1 MSPVNGTP
9 ESQPLRHLGPAWFSL
24 VMGLCG
30 LSLAWHRAAHALG
43 TAAHAFALGVGALA
57 GAVFAALVLG
67 GLLRWLRH
75 PDAVREDLRHPVRHA
90 FFAAVPVS
98 LMLLV
103 TVGVS
108 FDAPRPLWSLLWS
121 LACVLQ
127 LAVTAWVLGRWLG
140 SRDATPGALWPGV
153 TPVLF
158 IPVVGNVVAPL
169 AGAPLGHA
177 AWSVAQLGIGVFF
190 WPVVLTLV
198 LVRRLSHS
206 PLPPRLLP
214 SWCIL
219 LAPPAV
225 VSLALLQLGAPQP
238 AVLGVWGVGAFTLLW
253 LIPLAPRLRE
263 VPFGL
268 PWWALSFPLAAF
280 TTLTLRLAQTL
291 PEPGVMGLLAWTLLA
306 LATLVIGGLC
316 AATVR
321 GLWRGELLVPEP
333 APPVPG
339 AAAVTTAVPKATP

>member
-1 MSPVNGTP
+1 MSTANDATG
-9 ESQPLRHLGPAWFSL
+9 SSPLRHLGPAWFSI

-30 LSLAWHRAAHALG
+30 LSLAWHRAAVSLG
-43 TAAHAFALGVGALA
+43 PVAHAFSLGVGVLA
-57 GAVFAALVLG
+57 AAVFTVLVLG
-67 GLLRWLRH
+67 GALRWLRH
-75 PDAVREDLRHPVRHA
+75 ADAVREDLRHPVRHA

-98 LMLLV
+98 LMLLA

-108 FDAPRPLWSLLWS
+108 LDAPRTLWSALWGM
-121 LACVLQ
+121 ACALQ
-127 LAVTAWVLGRWLG
+127 LGVTAWVLGRWLG
-140 SRDATPGALWPGV
+140 SRDATPGVLWPGV

-198 LVRRLSHS
+198 LVRRLAHS

-238 AVLGVWGVGAFTLLW
+238 AALGVWGVGAFTLLW

-280 TTLTLRLAQTL
+280 TTLTLRLAQSL
-291 PEPGVMGLLAWTLLA
+291 PEPGAMALLAWALLA
-306 LATLVIGGLC
+306 LATGVIGGLC

-333 APPVPG
+333 APPAP
-339 AAAVTTAVPKATP
+339 AAANPVARTAP